1 MTYSG
6 HVKDGVVVLDPPV
19 RLPEWWVSCLQI
31 SSRFRVLCG

>member
-19 RLPEWWVSCLQI
+19 ALSSGAPVELPSAK
-31 SSRFRVLCG
+31 RN